1 MPLPTSV
8 STPPPSP
15 LRSRF
20 ASRSPSPS
28 LSFAIMPLKSM
39 ADTASLIVRL
49 RRFRKRAAQNHI
61 HSDSGDEPWRDE
73 RFWGEGALSVKRV
86 PLERED
92 TFECRDGVDAAKLVR
107 LARASL
113 LEEAQSIGANVL
125 VDEQWSCHV
134 CGPRHDGRTFK
145 VHVHY
150 SALAARSDRSDPQR
164 PPAVERARGVPGL
177 MTIVDRQD

>member
-1 MPLPTSV
+1 
-8 STPPPSP
+8 
-15 LRSRF
+15 
-20 ASRSPSPS
+20 
-28 LSFAIMPLKSM
+28 MPLKSM
-39 ADTASLIVRL
+39 ADVASLIVRL
-49 RRFRKRAAQNHI
+49 RRHRKRAAQNHI
-61 HSDSGDEPWRDE
+61 HSDSGDEPFTDA
-73 RFWGEGALSVKRV
+73 RFWGEGVLSTKRV

-113 LEEAQSIGANVL
+113 YEEAQLIGATAL

-150 SALAARSDRSDPQR
+150 SASAARSDRPDPQL
-164 PPAVERARGVPGL
+164 PPSIERARGVPGL
-177 MTIVDRQD
+177 MSILDRQD